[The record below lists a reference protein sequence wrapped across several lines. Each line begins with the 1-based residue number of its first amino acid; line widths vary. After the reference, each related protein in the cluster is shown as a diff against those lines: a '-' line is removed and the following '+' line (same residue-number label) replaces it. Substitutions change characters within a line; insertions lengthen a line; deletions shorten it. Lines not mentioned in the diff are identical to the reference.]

1 MLIYSKHDFF
11 YHSPDSTTLLPYF
24 FVYFIFMIN
33 FIYQF
38 ITMNTIKTFILL
50 LSIIVIQST
59 FAQIVGEQAIGVR
72 GGVSGGPWGP
82 SYRYVVNHNAAVE
95 GFLGYTPKGT
105 GVYTEDGEDKRAG
118 SWLIGVSYQ
127 PFIHTGDRHN
137 GSNFYADLG
146 IRARLHNHR
155 IMGDV
160 SNKDGSPITP
170 ELYFGVGGMFEIAD
184 DFELFATFGM
194 KYYNKSS
201 TIYGMAVE
209 AGAGF
214 RIRLN

>member
-1 MLIYSKHDFF
+1 
-11 YHSPDSTTLLPYF
+11 
-24 FVYFIFMIN
+24 
-33 FIYQF
+33 
-38 ITMNTIKTFILL
+38 MNTIKILILL
-50 LSIIVIQST
+50 LCTVVIQLT
-59 FAQIVGEQAIGVR
+59 FAQIVGEQSIGVR

-82 SYRYVVNHNAAVE
+82 SYRYVVNHNTAVE

-105 GVYTEDGEDKRAG
+105 GVYTEGGEDKRAG
-118 SWLIGVSYQ
+118 SWLIGACYQ

-146 IRARLHNHR
+146 IRARIHNHR
-155 IMGDV
+155 IQGDV

-170 ELYFGVGGMFEIAD
+170 ELYFGAGGLFELSD
-184 DFELFATFGM
+184 DFELFLTLGM
-194 KYYNKSS
+194 KYYNKSG